1 MNNYSITFKIKDYE
15 PKTKLISYN
24 NFLCLLMCGDFQ
36 LSIPITDDEY
46 QISKHCLK
54 SIKSDIYY
62 KITLFENKRK
72 ILIGYTDFI
81 IPYKTLYKTNP
92 NCDNFYEKTI
102 KFILSEKIKKKLYGV
117 SASSLIDI
125 NNICINI
132 VAKIVKKQKTIKYDN
147 KIDNIMQKHITR
159 GVASQTSFIQKNKG
173 YLVKNNK
180 NKNIKDINKDKD
192 EIFSS
197 DSNRL
202 ISTNDLSGN
211 YFNTCSIN
219 DDNENNMNS
228 ILNSISNI
236 INVISNKYQ
245 CLKTSV
251 GKKEKEKES
260 KKENKI
266 NEYKNKE
273 KDKKV
278 KHKPKNIEIKELY
291 LKDKKINDIL
301 NFSNEMLNNSNKIKI
316 QKTKFFSQDRFITR
330 NSFNSYSNNITKAND
345 STSLKKF
352 KRKIKKI
359 KLRNE
364 DIILRSC
371 SGYSNKQC
379 ISPETRKMKNIP
391 KTNTFSSNNIMNGYK
406 HISLIKGKMKKKK
419 KTLSQNF
426 FHKVLLTD
434 RLSMSQSIN
443 NKYKTLNSNKTKNNK
458 SYKIKRNTICNQTI
472 KNCSESNINKNEKL
486 NSPKNKKTIYI
497 NFNGRNKN
505 KIKDNNC
512 NSNIHIIVNRKNKKK
527 DLFNNS
533 NIKNVN
539 NLNNKEYEYKQTEFK
554 NNIIKL
560 LHYFILN
567 NKNIKLTNVKLKEN
581 RLKLIHIKESFL
593 SLLKKSN
600 KIEEKNI
607 NILIDHFLLNNDK
620 NNEIRTSL
628 IKIKQKEITIFQKI
642 FNFLVPGTSYI
653 RRNTSSEHILNHKI
667 LILQLSIIKNFV
679 EHYGNISQIF
689 HDDKNKKEKLKNILF
704 KYNIIEKEN
713 KNNIIDLVSL
723 NKINN
728 NVRKIIKNTFNNDVN
743 YEFNI
748 IKEVQEEK
756 ESEKHSNNNIN
767 NNSSFNNDISDDL
780 FFIDKKESFYEEDDN
795 SNARFKLMK
804 NSRSN
809 FNKKNYTNLNEIKDN
824 NRLKNQNIYK
834 KNIRNEIIGMNERK
848 FKGKNLDFD
857 EYDFDYKNESK
868 NKIGEHFIKIGF
880 FK

>member
-46 QISKHCLK
+46 QISKHFLK

-92 NCDNFYEKTI
+92 NSENFYEKTI
-102 KFILSEKIKKKLYGV
+102 KFILSEKLKKKLYGA
-117 SASSLIDI
+117 SASSLID
-125 NNICINI
+125 NNYICINI

-147 KIDNIMQKHITR
+147 KLDNIMQKHITR
-159 GVASQTSFIQKNKG
+159 GANTSQTSFTQKTQGNI
-173 YLVKNNK
+173 VKINK
-180 NKNIKDINKDKD
+180 NRIIKDINKDKD

-211 YFNTCSIN
+211 YFNTNSIN

-236 INVISNKYQ
+236 INVISNKYH
-245 CLKTSV
+245 CLNTSIE
-251 GKKEKEKES
+251 KKEKEN

-273 KDKKV
+273 KDTKI

-291 LKDKKINDIL
+291 VKDKKINDIL
-301 NFSNEMLNNSNKIKI
+301 NFSNELLNNSNRIKI
-316 QKTKFFSQDRFITR
+316 QKTKNFSQDRFITR
-330 NSFNSYSNNITKAND
+330 NSFISYSNNNTKAND
-345 STSLKKF
+345 SNSLKKF

-371 SGYSNKQC
+371 SGYSNKHC
-379 ISPETRKMKNIP
+379 MSPEIRKIKNTP
-391 KTNTFSSNNIMNGYK
+391 KTNTLSSNNIINGYK
-406 HISLIKGKMKKKK
+406 YISLNKGTLKKKK
-419 KTLSQNF
+419 KTLSQNI

-443 NKYKTLNSNKTKNNK
+443 NKYKTLNSDKNKNNK
-458 SYKIKRNTICNQTI
+458 SYKNKRNTIFNQTL
-472 KNCSESNINKNEKL
+472 KTCSKININKNETIK
-486 NSPKNKKTIYI
+486 SPTNKKIIYI

-505 KIKDNNC
+505 KIKDNNST
-512 NSNIHIIVNRKNKKK
+512 NNIHIIVNRKNKKK

-539 NLNNKEYEYKQTEFK
+539 NHNNKEYEYKQTEFK

-567 NKNIKLTNVKLKEN
+567 DKNIKLTNIKLKEN
-581 RLKLIHIKESFL
+581 RLKLTHIKESFL
-593 SLLKKSN
+593 SLLKISN
-600 KIEEKNI
+600 KIEDKNI
-607 NILIDHFLLNNDK
+607 NLLIDHFLLNNEK

-628 IKIKQKEITIFQKI
+628 IKIKQKEINIFQKI

-667 LILQLSIIKNFV
+667 LMLQLSIIKNLV
-679 EHYGNISQIF
+679 DHYGNISQIF
-689 HDDKNKKEKLKNILF
+689 HDDINKKEKLKNILC
-704 KYNIIEKEN
+704 KYNILEKEN
-713 KNNIIDLVSL
+713 KNKFIDLVSL

-728 NVRKIIKNTFNNDVN
+728 NVKKIIKNTFNNDVN

-767 NNSSFNNDISDDL
+767 NNSSFNNEISDEL
-780 FFIDKKESFYEEDDN
+780 FFIDRKESFYEEDDN
-795 SNARFKLMK
+795 SNVRFKLMK
-804 NSRSN
+804 NSRSD
-809 FNKKNYTNLNEIKDN
+809 FNNKNYTNLNQIKDF
-824 NRLKNQNIYK
+824 NRIKNQNIYK
-834 KNIRNEIIGMNERK
+834 RNLRNEIIGMNKRQ
-848 FKGKNLDFD
+848 FKGKNLNFD